1 MAAVRARAEASLGAV
16 KATMTDTQETVLAKT
31 KEAAKVA
38 DDYVQENP
46 WRSIGL
52 AAGVGIVIGLL
63 IGRR

>member
-1 MAAVRARAEASLGAV
+1 
-16 KATMTDTQETVLAKT
+16 MTDTQETVLAKT